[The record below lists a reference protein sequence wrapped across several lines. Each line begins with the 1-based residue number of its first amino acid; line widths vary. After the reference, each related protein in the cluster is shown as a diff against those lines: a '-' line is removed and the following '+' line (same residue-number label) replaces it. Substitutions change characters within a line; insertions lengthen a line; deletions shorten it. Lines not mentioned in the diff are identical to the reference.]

1 LDTVAGGPAILV
13 GNSMGG
19 LLAMM
24 EAERHPEKVS
34 HLVLVGA
41 AQPRPAGARLDA
53 VVALPLAAH
62 AVPGVGER
70 FLRWRA
76 ARRGPPGVWGGTPRL
91 VCAEPPRP
99 PPPLRTAAL
108 PVHP

>member
-1 LDTVAGGPAILV
+1 DRGAGGPAILV
-13 GNSMGG
+13 GNWMGG
-19 LLAMM
+19 LPAMM

-53 VVALPLAAH
+53 VVALTFAAY

-76 ARRGPPGVWGGTPRL
+76 ARRGPEGMVRDTLRLGGGEPGRL
-91 VCAEPPRP
+91 P
-99 PPPLRTAAL
+99 PPPGERERAVAA
-108 PVHP
+108 

>member
-53 VVALPLAAH
+53 VVALTFAAY

-76 ARRGPPGVWGGTPRL
+76 ARRGPEGMGRGTPRR
-91 VCAEPPRP
+91 AAARP
-99 PPPLRTAAL
+99 PPP
-108 PVHP
+108 PPPP